1 MPKFVVEAD
10 GYSIE
15 FWDQNGLKYKN
26 ITLKPTENH
35 RDMFKKAKNER
46 KHYKTCIA
54 EVEVNDV
61 EDCNSAIK
69 GSQKNLDELSFYLAF
84 AFNHDVFF
92 KNFKCYKVESG
103 SKYFVTYCFR
113 SSMYVGKMRVGYRR
127 YNISPDGI
135 QNFID
140 CGFSNFLNEDFN
152 KRTGIRRAILWYNA
166 GRDFAYAPAE
176 ITFGSYF
183 IALEILADYF
193 SKENPI
199 KPKLSQ
205 DIYSR
210 FKEELKNLYKKLGI
224 PEWGNL
230 HSDICNKIQR
240 ITIKEKIT
248 ALLSAYDLQLYE
260 NVAHDFVD
268 LRNKIFHEGK
278 GDVVEEYGG
287 WATILKQIEKLL
299 VKLVLK
305 ILKCYDMDE
314 VHSSIKKDDLLDRG
328 KM

>member
-1 MPKFVVEAD
+1 MFEIIVEAD

-15 FWDQNGLKYKN
+15 LWDQNGLQYEN

-35 RDMFKKAKNER
+35 RDMIKKAKNER

-54 EVEVNDV
+54 EVEVNEV

-69 GSQKNLDELSFYLAF
+69 KSEKILDELSFYLAF

-92 KNFKCYKVESG
+92 QNFKCYKVKSG
-103 SKYFVTYCFR
+103 SKDFVRSYFR
-113 SSMYVGKMRVGYRR
+113 SMHVGKMGVR

-140 CGFSNFLNEDFN
+140 CGFSKFLNGDFN
-152 KRTGIRRAILWYNA
+152 KRSGVLRSILWYNV

-176 ITFGSYF
+176 ITFASHF
-183 IALEILADYF
+183 IALEILAGYF
-193 SKENPI
+193 SNENPI

-205 DIYSR
+205 DIYPT
-210 FKEELKNLYKKLGI
+210 FKKNLIDLYQELGI
-224 PEWGNL
+224 TEWKNI
-230 HSDICNKIQR
+230 HSAICEEIQR
-240 ITIKEKIT
+240 TNVKQKID
-248 ALLSAYDLQLYE
+248 ALLRDYDLYQYGT
-260 NVAHDFVD
+260 VAHNFVD
-268 LRNKIFHEGK
+268 LRNKIFHEGR
-278 GDVVEEYGG
+278 GDTAEEYGE
-287 WATILKQIEKLL
+287 WANVLKHIERLL
-299 VKLVLK
+299 VKLILK
-305 ILKCYDMDE
+305 ILDCYDMDE

>member
-1 MPKFVVEAD
+1 
-10 GYSIE
+10 
-15 FWDQNGLKYKN
+15 
-26 ITLKPTENH
+26 
-35 RDMFKKAKNER
+35 
-46 KHYKTCIA
+46 
-54 EVEVNDV
+54 
-61 EDCNSAIK
+61 
-69 GSQKNLDELSFYLAF
+69 
-84 AFNHDVFF
+84 
-92 KNFKCYKVESG
+92 
-103 SKYFVTYCFR
+103 
-113 SSMYVGKMRVGYRR
+113 
-127 YNISPDGI
+127 
-135 QNFID
+135 
-140 CGFSNFLNEDFN
+140 
-152 KRTGIRRAILWYNA
+152 
-166 GRDFAYAPAE
+166 
-176 ITFGSYF
+176 
-183 IALEILADYF
+183 LEILADYF

-205 DIYSR
+205 DIYPR

-224 PEWGNL
+224 PEWENL

-278 GDVVEEYGG
+278 GDIVEEYGG
-287 WATILKQIEKLL
+287 WATILKRIEKLL